1 MYNKKCNSTFLIVV
15 ALLCF
20 FTLVVPFMNVGFY
33 GTTPLILK
41 ILYYI
46 FITIFIICIVL
57 IIVIGIY
64 NLFKN
69 NFFLTPIQNVLSY
82 IALIA
87 LLLNLLLFS
96 PCRNCNLTVGYSILT
111 FETFF
116 LTCFDFILRLLK
128 KLPKVFKGIKEYL
141 KELKVKRQE
150 RKEILIEDMD
160 SNENE
165 ETKEVNEDIDFNSI
179 LDDENAVEIIP
190 PDEEML

>member
-96 PCRNCNLTVGYSILT
+96 PCRNCNLTVGYSILNKT
-111 FETFF
+111 SKVNVGSLMLKYGGGGHEKVG
-116 LTCFDFILRLLK
+116 TCQFTSENMTSD
-128 KLPKVFKGIKEYL
+128 LPKMLE
-141 KELKVKRQE
+141 ELKS
-150 RKEILIEDMD
+150 LA
-160 SNENE
+160 N
-165 ETKEVNEDIDFNSI
+165 
-179 LDDENAVEIIP
+179 
-190 PDEEML
+190 